1 MKKKTIIHVI
11 DYMGRGGAETM
22 LVQILKQLK
31 EYHNIVVTVNEQNH
45 FGNEMEYDEHFCLK
59 MGSFANFLLAA
70 KRFNRFVKSKNP
82 VLVHSHLTLSTII
95 TRIGLPKGIPLVT
108 TIHTGVATSQVYKK
122 WYLRWLERISYTM
135 HNNIIVGVSK
145 EVLRQYV
152 EFVKH
157 KPAKTYLLYTFVD
170 VNKFSFNAEDNLPK
184 QNTVCKL
191 IAVGGLRFPKNQLY
205 LINAFKKLKDLPFEL
220 HIYGT
225 GTQEAALK
233 ALAAEANVN
242 IVFKGE
248 VSDIKSVIKDYDI
261 YVMPSISEGFS
272 LSILEAMAME
282 MPLLIS
288 DIPSFREQC
297 VETAEYFD
305 LQNEDDFIDKLKAL
319 STNKQKQILMGQQA
333 KERVHKYFTL
343 AHHMESLRKIY
354 SETLG

>member
-45 FGNEMEYDEHFCLK
+45 FGSEIEYDEHYCLK
-59 MGSFANFLLAA
+59 MGSFKNFLFAA
-70 KRFNRFVKSKNP
+70 YRLNKFIKSKNP
-82 VLVHSHLTLSTII
+82 HLVHSHLTLSNSIA
-95 TRIGLPKGIPLVT
+95 RIGLPKGIPLINSIHSSVT
-108 TIHTGVATSQVYKK
+108 TNSDFKK
-122 WYLRWLERISYTM
+122 WYWRLLEKMTYKL
-135 HNNIIVGVSK
+135 HNNIIIGVSK
-145 EVLRQYV
+145 DVIRQYFSFFNFKV
-152 EFVKH
+152 YKS
-157 KPAKTYLLYTFVD
+157 YLLYTFVD
-170 VNKFSFNAEDNLPK
+170 INKFSISEDGRGANQNA
-184 QNTVCKL
+184 VCKL

-225 GTQEAALK
+225 GTQEAELK
-233 ALAAEANVN
+233 AIAAEANVN
-242 IVFKGE
+242 IVFMGE
-248 VSDIKSVIKDYDI
+248 INDIKAIIKDYDI

-288 DIPSFREQC
+288 DIPSFKEQC
-297 VETAEYFD
+297 EDVAEYFD
-305 LQNEDDFIDKLKAL
+305 LSNEDDFIDKLKAL
-319 STNKQKQILMGQQA
+319 ATDKQKQISMGQLA
-333 KERVHKYFTL
+333 KQRAHKYFTL
-343 AHHMESLRKIY
+343 EHHMQGLRKIY

>member
-45 FGNEMEYDEHFCLK
+45 FGSEMEYDEHYCLN
-59 MGSFANFLLAA
+59 MGSFANFLTAA
-70 KRFNRFVKSKNP
+70 HRFKKFVESKKP
-82 VLVHSHLTLSTII
+82 ALVHSHLTLSTII
-95 TRIGLPKGIPLVT
+95 TRIGLPKGIPLIT

-122 WYLRWLERISYTM
+122 WYLRWLERKTYPL

-152 EFVKH
+152 EFIKH
-157 KPAKTYLLYTFVD
+157 EPAKTYLLYTFVD
-170 VNKFSFNAEDNLPK
+170 VNKFIYDSDNAVPK
-184 QNTVCKL
+184 QDTVCKL
-191 IAVGGLRFPKNQLY
+191 IAVGGLRFPKNQIY
-205 LINAFKKLKDLPFEL
+205 LINAFKKLKNLAFEL

-225 GTQEAALK
+225 GAQEAELK
-233 ALAAEANVN
+233 AIAAEANVN
-242 IVFKGE
+242 IVFMGE
-248 VSDIKSVIKDYDI
+248 ISDIKAIIKEYDI

-272 LSILEAMAME
+272 LSILEAMSME

-297 VETAEYFD
+297 EDVAEYFD
-305 LQNEDDFIDKLKAL
+305 LNNEDDFIIKLKAL
-319 STNKQKQILMGQQA
+319 SANKQKQITMGQMA
-333 KERVHKYFTL
+333 KERAHKYFTL
-343 AHHMESLRKIY
+343 EHHMEGLRKIY